1 LIELNDNGAWSWFM
15 DERAIVN
22 DGKLVVG
29 SIRAVGECNAN
40 LSDPN
45 WGNLEI
51 AVYDIETGRADKRV
65 AHSRFEQD
73 DHDVPAFMVLPDG
86 RYLAVYSRHA
96 VERRV
101 YYRFSDPGDPLSW
114 NPARM
119 FETHGSD
126 KSYGGDNVTYSNLFR
141 TADGRIL
148 NIHRGFEHDPNYM
161 YSDDDGETWTYGGR
175 LLRGRDGY
183 SPYLKYAFD
192 GKETV
197 HFIVTEDHP
206 RKYDNSIYHGYL
218 REGQI
223 YHSDGTFLN
232 EISTSTDT
240 AVSAWDLT
248 KVFSG
253 DPDNVA
259 WTVDIEL
266 DDQKRPYAALSVQKD
281 GRGLPPTQGGEDHRF
296 HYARWDGAQWTTHEM
311 AYAGKRLYPFEDD
324 YTGLVALD
332 PHNPDIAYI
341 STNAD
346 PVTGE
351 PLISSADNQRHHE
364 LFRGTTSDKGKT
376 WSWQPI
382 TANSTYDNLRPL
394 VPKWEDE
401 RTAVVWMRGS
411 YKANHGEWTTAVVA
425 LILPPH

>member
-1 LIELNDNGAWSWFM
+1 MLNIGLVADKSWEGPVSTKLTFLTCVSPGILASLIGGVGFASDSPNFVAGTLIELNDNGAWSWFM

-65 AHSRFEQD
+65 VHSRFEQD

-161 YSDDDGETWTYGGR
+161 YSDDDGIQS
-175 LLRGRDGY
+175 L
-183 SPYLKYAFD
+183 F
-192 GKETV
+192 
-197 HFIVTEDHP
+197 
-206 RKYDNSIYHGYL
+206 
-218 REGQI
+218 
-223 YHSDGTFLN
+223 
-232 EISTSTDT
+232 EIC
-240 AVSAWDLT
+240 V
-248 KVFSG
+248 
-253 DPDNVA
+253 
-259 WTVDIEL
+259 
-266 DDQKRPYAALSVQKD
+266 R
-281 GRGLPPTQGGEDHRF
+281 R
-296 HYARWDGAQWTTHEM
+296 
-311 AYAGKRLYPFEDD
+311 
-324 YTGLVALD
+324 
-332 PHNPDIAYI
+332 
-341 STNAD
+341 
-346 PVTGE
+346 
-351 PLISSADNQRHHE
+351 
-364 LFRGTTSDKGKT
+364 
-376 WSWQPI
+376 
-382 TANSTYDNLRPL
+382 
-394 VPKWEDE
+394 
-401 RTAVVWMRGS
+401 
-411 YKANHGEWTTAVVA
+411 
-425 LILPPH
+425 